1 MEISVNNNTIPEEWV
16 DFEQNPGLA
25 IACLVEA
32 FNERLA
38 LLDNNQ
44 GFSVSSSIKFVQG
57 FTAFDYDII
66 LYLRDGISACLGYF
80 YDLDYDE
87 KHLEEHKGSLKM
99 LDLNSFDKDTVDK
112 FINIPP
118 RGSLIGAFKD
128 FCGACKAILQKMTA
142 IHFSGD
148 VYSLKEHYTSGALHY
163 NDYGDVPIQPPID
176 WFKIMLEQTGNFTKT
191 CNATANLDD
200 VKYDYDYKVY
210 NVYSTGNFCNHV
222 YLGEKKEDGESRL
235 KDIQY
240 YKTSKNAMQEIVKR
254 SGINSIDI
262 MTYSKVWFAFIDF
275 VENKAPSYF
284 RKSDVDY
291 MSEHLVQGKDNY
303 DGYSVVDAFTRFEE
317 CLNYVD
323 MSIFPSDIKDDINYI
338 IKNFY
343 QTVDNQSD
351 WIVSHSQHWYKN
363 EKFSYYSQNIEKF
376 INIDWNNSS
385 ASDRKNARYF
395 FDTMSLYYKYPRN
408 YPDFLKSLKRGF
420 GDDWNYNIGSV
431 WVDDFN
437 SYHSD
442 SLTRWAWWGADFS
455 EDDIFALSHSYG
467 SSNPLMFTAAMLYLN
482 RKHYKWD
489 WYTFSACFKREA
501 VKIFYID
508 NKIKTKDC
516 SVKIRFKISPKEKNS
531 LYYYDKSNNIYK
543 KYKDSGG
550 ETIVTPTN
558 LPSSLKIGWHKG
570 AEFKWSEKINMD
582 WIDANEWMP
591 DAEDMKS
598 FEHGIGLCGIEGEIY
613 IILDYKNGLKF
624 K

>member
-87 KHLEEHKGSLKM
+87 KHLEEHKGNLKM

-118 RGSLIGAFKD
+118 RGSLIGSFKD

-142 IHFSGD
+142 IHFTGD

-363 EKFSYYSQNIEKF
+363 ENFSYYDRNIEKF
-376 INIDWNNSS
+376 INIDWFESS
-385 ASDRKNARYF
+385 VSDRKNASRF
-395 FDTMSLYYKYPRN
+395 FDTMSLYYIYSRS

-442 SLTRWAWWGADFS
+442 SLTRRAWWGADFS
-455 EDDIFALSHSYG
+455 GDDIFALSHSYG

-482 RKHYKWD
+482 RKHYRWD

-508 NKIKTKDC
+508 NKNKTNDC
-516 SVKIRFKISPKEKNS
+516 LVKIRFKISPKEKNS
-531 LYYYDKSNNIYK
+531 LYYYDKSDSIYK

-570 AEFKWSEKINMD
+570 SEFKWSEKINVD
-582 WIDANEWMP
+582 WLDTEAWIPSAD
-591 DAEDMKS
+591 DMEN
-598 FEHGIGLCGIEGEIY
+598 FERGVGLCGIEGEIY